1 MSEYRYYAKPGI
13 DMSGLVPPDA
23 ERMTR
28 EQLEE
33 RMAAVATGETL
44 ALDHSELDLI
54 QRLTDRVNPDEIEVH
69 DFGKLKALRAKIRAW
84 MDYRDSQAEG
94 AEIVGAVLEPM
105 GNDPDGM
112 EGE

>member
-33 RMAAVATGETL
+33 RFSEITTETE
-44 ALDHSELDLI
+44 A
-54 QRLTDRVNPDEIEVH
+54 
-69 DFGKLKALRAKIRAW
+69 
-84 MDYRDSQAEG
+84 
-94 AEIVGAVLEPM
+94 
-105 GNDPDGM
+105 NDKR